1 MLKPQAI
8 ECEGGSYFV
17 GQNVQIH
24 KDANIGPDSYLWDNT
39 RVFKGV
45 SIGAGCV
52 IGAGVTLE
60 NEVILGKM
68 CKVQAGNTLYKG
80 IIADDYVFFG
90 PNATTTND
98 RNPRAFGPWQLAE
111 TYFGMGAS
119 IGANSTIIAGNSIG
133 ALSLVGA
140 GAIVSR
146 DVEPGTLVIGSPAR
160 FKGWVN
166 VTGEVISRNDDS
178 PKEILEMLRD
188 PKKAIEEYIRMNNYE
203 G

>member
-1 MLKPQAI
+1 MNKPHEI

-17 GQNVQIH
+17 GRNVEIH
-24 KDANIGPDSYLWDNT
+24 KDANIGPDTYIWDNV
-39 RVFKGV
+39 RVFKDAN
-45 SIGAGCV
+45 IGAGCV
-52 IGAGVTLE
+52 IGAGVTVE
-60 NEVILGKM
+60 NEVVLGKM

-98 RNPRAFGPWQLAE
+98 RNPRAFGPWQMAE
-111 TYFGMGAS
+111 TYFGIGAS

-160 FKGWVN
+160 FKGWLN
-166 VTGEVISRNDDS
+166 VSGEVISKDDTK
-178 PKEILEMLRD
+178 PKEIFEMLKD
-188 PKKAIEEYIRMNNYE
+188 PRKAIEEYIK
-203 G
+203 GK